1 MNVLVVEPG
10 YAPYEKEINGL
21 KEMQAT
27 VGGLIQPIYPY
38 EEEVAVVCNEE
49 GLLIG
54 LDFNRVVPGG
64 YGGIVGT
71 FFICGIG
78 EEDFCSLTPQQ
89 IEKFKKEYH
98 HAELLLG
105 FMGGEPVTLKVQPK
119 NKPGIGTPQKK
130 PDKKHDKGAR

>member
-10 YAPYEKEINGL
+10 YVPYEKEINGL

-89 IEKFKKEYH
+89 MEKFKKEYH

-105 FMGGEPVTLKVQPK
+105 FMEGTPVTLKVQPK
-119 NKPGIGTPQKK
+119 IKPGINPQQKK
-130 PDKKHDKGAR
+130 HEKKHDKGAR